1 MPKKTRSLLLLP
13 ALLLAAVA
21 LLLQVAGALDRIDN
35 RLGDFLVAQHA
46 GSRLPPDDIVLVAID
61 QKSLEDLQAEAGSW
75 PWPRAIH
82 AELIANLDA
91 LQPKAIVFDV
101 LFNEADTFRADSDA
115 LLRETAARYAH
126 LFFPALLLA
135 DGRKAPLQA
144 LPPSFGAV
152 KTAKAHPDASA
163 ALLVP
168 LVLAPQN
175 WQGGLINFEKDSDG
189 NGRHARAFVE
199 VDGWRLPSMSAA
211 VARFS
216 GATLPAADR
225 IRLHWYGQPP
235 RQISYSDL
243 FHDLGRERPQL
254 AAGLKGSI
262 LVIGAT
268 APGLHDLRR
277 RRSPR

>member
-115 LLRETAARYAH
+115 LLRETSPTAH
-126 LFFPALLLA
+126 REAE
-135 DGRKAPLQA
+135 
-144 LPPSFGAV
+144 
-152 KTAKAHPDASA
+152 TAKAHR
-163 ALLVP
+163 
-168 LVLAPQN
+168 
-175 WQGGLINFEKDSDG
+175 G
-189 NGRHARAFVE
+189 
-199 VDGWRLPSMSAA
+199 
-211 VARFS
+211 
-216 GATLPAADR
+216 
-225 IRLHWYGQPP
+225 
-235 RQISYSDL
+235 
-243 FHDLGRERPQL
+243 
-254 AAGLKGSI
+254 
-262 LVIGAT
+262 
-268 APGLHDLRR
+268 
-277 RRSPR
+277 